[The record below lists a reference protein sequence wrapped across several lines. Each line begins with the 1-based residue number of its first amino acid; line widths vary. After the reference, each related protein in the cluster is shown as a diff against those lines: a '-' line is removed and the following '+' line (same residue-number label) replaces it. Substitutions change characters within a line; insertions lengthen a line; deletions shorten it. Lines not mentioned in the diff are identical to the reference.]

1 MPSSRASLN
10 KLGVRRYE
18 QIAAWMQPDVKRIG
32 DALGLEGRINQEN
45 WIEQAQVLAKGG
57 ETYFATRRAR
67 GEAASA
73 APTPDEG
80 ERRSVVG
87 VATVARTVA
96 VTGPTFDSP
105 PEVSDRAAFAAQ
117 AAAATLVASPP
128 RLCHPRRRRL
138 LLPCRFA
145 AAACGARRSLAHQRH
160 RCRDRE
166 AADLAGRHALLP
178 DRALVAG
185 RRRALRQADRERRTH
200 RPRELDRA
208 GADPEPGGD
217 TKFSLNYDR
226 GGRPD
231 AAAIAPPLKLADA
244 IQEHAATRPAR
255 ADPAPGRQ
263 RRTT

>member
-1 MPSSRASLN
+1 LPSPAPCRSPSAGSIRFPRRRGARPARIGSAAARAPSRGPRASRRGRSSCRSRVVQEREPAPAQDLKRIRLIDAELEASLN

-117 AAAATLVASPP
+117 AAAATLVASPLAP
-128 RLCHPRRRRL
+128 TAPGPAVPMRRR
-138 LLPCRFA
+138 
-145 AAACGARRSLAHQRH
+145 H
-160 RCRDRE
+160 
-166 AADLAGRHALLP
+166 
-178 DRALVAG
+178 
-185 RRRALRQADRERRTH
+185 
-200 RPRELDRA
+200 
-208 GADPEPGGD
+208 
-217 TKFSLNYDR
+217 
-226 GGRPD
+226 
-231 AAAIAPPLKLADA
+231 
-244 IQEHAATRPAR
+244 
-255 ADPAPGRQ
+255 RQ
-263 RRTT
+263 RATICCASAASMPRSRAC